1 MLTHFHQE
9 SPITFCHRV
18 SGASLSGCPRA
29 TTAMKKARMSS
40 VDMLTIKQRASKGQ
54 QQSGGLDHE
63 LNVQAGVMSLLNL
76 SGIENDEEIKQLDE
90 EIKDLN
96 ESNNQVESD
105 MIKLRTQVRREY
117 TEKVW
122 GTCRLPS

>member
-1 MLTHFHQE
+1 
-9 SPITFCHRV
+9 
-18 SGASLSGCPRA
+18 
-29 TTAMKKARMSS
+29 MSS

-54 QQSGGLDHE
+54 RRGVGLDQE
-63 LNVQAGVMSLLNL
+63 SQTVQAGVTSLLNL

-105 MIKLRTQVRREY
+105 MIKLRTQVRRGY
-117 TEKVW
+117 TEKVRED
-122 GTCRLPS
+122 GSTCRLPSSDVCVWDRSDRSPPWRAT

>member
-1 MLTHFHQE
+1 
-9 SPITFCHRV
+9 
-18 SGASLSGCPRA
+18 
-29 TTAMKKARMSS
+29 MS
-40 VDMLTIKQRASKGQ
+40 T
-54 QQSGGLDHE
+54 
-63 LNVQAGVMSLLNL
+63 NVQTGVTSLVNL

-105 MIKLRTQVRREY
+105 MIKLRTQVRREG

-122 GTCRLPS
+122 GDRST

>member
-1 MLTHFHQE
+1 
-9 SPITFCHRV
+9 
-18 SGASLSGCPRA
+18 
-29 TTAMKKARMSS
+29 MS
-40 VDMLTIKQRASKGQ
+40 T
-54 QQSGGLDHE
+54 
-63 LNVQAGVMSLLNL
+63 NVQAGVMSLLNL

-117 TEKVW
+117 KKKVW
-122 GTCRLPS
+122 GDKSTCQLRRVRL